1 MEVLMRT
8 TITIDDNLMSQ
19 LMQTTGESSPAKA
32 LRQAVQDYVRQAR
45 LKKLLALRG
54 QVPIEDNW
62 RELRQ
67 LDVMPLPTS
76 DQARP

>member
-1 MEVLMRT
+1 MRT
-8 TITIDDNLMSQ
+8 TITIDDSLMNQ

-54 QVPIEDNW
+54 QVAIEDNW

-67 LDVMPLPTS
+67 LDVLPLPAS
-76 DQARP
+76 EKAVP

>member
-1 MEVLMRT
+1 MRT
-8 TITIDDNLMSQ
+8 TITIDDNLMNQ

-67 LDVMPLPTS
+67 LDVMPLATS

>member
-1 MEVLMRT
+1 MRT

>member
-1 MEVLMRT
+1 MRT
-8 TITIDDNLMSQ
+8 TITIDDNLMNQ

>member
-1 MEVLMRT
+1 MRT
-8 TITIDDNLMSQ
+8 TITIDDNLMDQ

-54 QVPIEDNW
+54 QVAIEDNW

-67 LDVMPLPTS
+67 LDVLPLPTS
-76 DQARP
+76 EKAAP

>member
-1 MEVLMRT
+1 MRT

-19 LMQTTGESSPAKA
+19 LMQATGESSPAKA

>member
-1 MEVLMRT
+1 MRT

-32 LRQAVQDYVRQAR
+32 LRQAVQDYVRQAH

-67 LDVMPLPTS
+67 LDVMPLATS

>member
-1 MEVLMRT
+1 MRT
-8 TITIDDNLMSQ
+8 TITIDDHLMNQ

-54 QVPIEDNW
+54 QVAIEDNW

-67 LDVMPLPTS
+67 LDVMPLPM
-76 DQARP
+76 DGQARP

>member
-1 MEVLMRT
+1 
-8 TITIDDNLMSQ
+8 MSQ

>member
-1 MEVLMRT
+1 MRT
-8 TITIDDNLMSQ
+8 TITIDDSLMDQ

-32 LRQAVQDYVRQAR
+32 LRLAVQDYVRQTR

-54 QVPIEDNW
+54 QVAIEDNW

-67 LDVMPLPTS
+67 RDALPLPTS
-76 DQARP
+76 EKAAP

>member
-1 MEVLMRT
+1 MRT

-67 LDVMPLPTS
+67 LDVMPLATS

>member
-1 MEVLMRT
+1 MRT
-8 TITIDDNLMSQ
+8 TITIDDDLMNQ

-54 QVPIEDNW
+54 QVAIEDNW

>member
-1 MEVLMRT
+1 MRT
-8 TITIDDNLMSQ
+8 TITIDDSLMNQ

-32 LRQAVQDYVRQAR
+32 LRQAVQDYVQQAR

-54 QVPIEDNW
+54 QVAIEDNW

-67 LDVMPLPTS
+67 LDVRPLSTNDP
-76 DQARP
+76 ARP

>member
-1 MEVLMRT
+1 MRT
-8 TITIDDNLMSQ
+8 TITIDDNLMNQ

-32 LRQAVQDYVRQAR
+32 LRQAVQDYVHQAR

-54 QVPIEDNW
+54 QVAIDDNW

-67 LDVMPLPTS
+67 LDVMPLPTNDPAS
-76 DQARP
+76 P

>member
-1 MEVLMRT
+1 MRT

-32 LRQAVQDYVRQAR
+32 LRQAVQDYVHQAR

-54 QVPIEDNW
+54 QVAIEDNW

-67 LDVMPLPTS
+67 LDVMPLPAS